1 MSQFIDALRVTAT
14 RWRES
19 NQEHRGGVVL
29 LWEGQAY
36 GWKNSLRDAGH
47 ERPGVY
53 AVDEDGH
60 VFIAE
65 GGDDYNGAKCWVATD
80 PAST

>member
-1 MSQFIDALRVTAT
+1 MSQVIEALRTTAT
-14 RWRES
+14 RWREG

-29 LWEGQAY
+29 VWQGLVY
-36 GWKNSLRDAGH
+36 GWKDALRDASH

-53 AVDEDGH
+53 AVDEEGH

-65 GGDDYNGAKCWVATD
+65 GGDDYNGAECWVATD
-80 PAST
+80 PANA